1 MIDSF
6 LQYIQYRKNY
16 SSYTVLSYHND
27 ISQFQTFLLSNYN
40 LSIDKAE
47 TTHIRDWM
55 VALRQEKQSPASIN
69 RKLSALK
76 SFYKYLLREKQVNK
90 NPTDGITS
98 LKKPEK
104 LPVFFRENEID
115 AAIGSHP
122 AEENDFTEARKHIIL
137 EILYQTGIRRAEL
150 LGIKNSDFNFFS
162 LTLRVTGKG
171 NKERVIPISKELK
184 EKIQSYLILKE
195 EYIGNTSYFIVTDK
209 GEQAYPNF
217 IYRIVKESMGQV
229 STQDKR
235 SPHVMRHSFASSLLN
250 NGADINAVKE
260 LLGHANLS
268 ATQIYTHTSFEQ
280 LKESYKKAHPRK

>member
-1 MIDSF
+1 
-6 LQYIQYRKNY
+6 
-16 SSYTVLSYHND
+16 
-27 ISQFQTFLLSNYN
+27 
-40 LSIDKAE
+40 
-47 TTHIRDWM
+47 M

-98 LKKPEK
+98 LKKPQK

-184 EKIQSYLILKE
+184 KKIQSYLILKE

>member
-47 TTHIRDWM
+47 TTHIRDW
-55 VALRQEKQSPASIN
+55 VVTLRQEKQSPASIN

-98 LKKPEK
+98 LKKPQK

-195 EYIGNTSYFIVTDK
+195 EYIGDTSYFIVTDK

>member
-76 SFYKYLLREKQVNK
+76 SFYKYLLREKQVNQ

-98 LKKPEK
+98 LKKPQK

>member
-1 MIDSF
+1 
-6 LQYIQYRKNY
+6 
-16 SSYTVLSYHND
+16 
-27 ISQFQTFLLSNYN
+27 
-40 LSIDKAE
+40 
-47 TTHIRDWM
+47 M

-76 SFYKYLLREKQVNK
+76 SFYKYLLREKQVNQ

-229 STQDKR
+229 STQEKR

>member
-76 SFYKYLLREKQVNK
+76 SFYKYLLREKQVNQ

>member
-1 MIDSF
+1 MIDLF

-76 SFYKYLLREKQVNK
+76 SFYKYLLREKQVNQ

-98 LKKPEK
+98 LKKPQK

>member
-47 TTHIRDWM
+47 ITHIRDWM

-98 LKKPEK
+98 LKKPQK

-122 AEENDFTEARKHIIL
+122 AEENDFTEARKHVIL

-195 EYIGNTSYFIVTDK
+195 EYIGSTSYFIVTDK
-209 GEQAYPNF
+209 GEQTYPNF